1 MKKRLREIIERRA
14 AIRQQLE
21 NRDEKLD
28 LDAVKKELEDLEAEE
43 KEIRARQEMAAG
55 IAGGAGT
62 PIKKPEEQRSGESED
77 ADPLDS
83 MEYRKAFMNY
93 VIGGKE
99 MPEEFRDNANTKTT
113 DAGVAIPTTTLNRVI
128 EKLEATGM
136 ILPRVTRTAYKGGL
150 RIPTSTVKPVATW
163 VGEGQTSDKQKK
175 TTGSVEFAYYKLR
188 CAVSV
193 SLETDTMAI
202 SAFESALVNN
212 ITQAMLKGIEQ
223 AIISGS
229 GTGQPKGII
238 NTEAP
243 EGQTITVSA
252 FDYKTLQS
260 IEDAIPVAYE
270 NGGVYVMSKKTFGK
284 FAGMVD
290 SNKQPIARVTYGINN
305 ATERALLG
313 RPVIC
318 CDYLPSYDAAEAGSV
333 FAFVFRME
341 DYVLNTN
348 YNLTMKQYEDNETDD
363 IVRKAIMLVDG
374 KVVDNGSLVLLKTPA
389 AGGNS

>member
-1 MKKRLREIIERRA
+1 MEKRLREIIERRA
-14 AIRQQLE
+14 AIREELE
-21 NRDEKLD
+21 KRDEKLD

-43 KEIRARQEMAAG
+43 KEIRARQELANN
-55 IAGGAGT
+55 IAVGGGE
-62 PIKKPEEQRSGESED
+62 PIKKPEENRSGEPAAD
-77 ADPLDS
+77 DPLDS
-83 MEYRKAFMNY
+83 MEYRKAFMEY
-93 VIGGKE
+93 VTKGTD
-99 MPEEFRDNANTKTT
+99 MPKEFRANTLTS
-113 DAGVAIPTTTLNRVI
+113 DAGVAIPTTTLNKVI
-128 EKLEATGM
+128 DKLEATGM

-150 RIPTSTVKPVATW
+150 RIPTSTVKPVASW
-163 VGEGQTSDKQKK
+163 VGEGQTSTKQKK
-175 TTGSVEFAYYKLR
+175 TTGFIEFAYYKLR

-193 SLETDTMAI
+193 SLETDTMAL
-202 SAFESALVNN
+202 SAFEAALVNN
-212 ITQAMLKGIEQ
+212 IAQAMVKGIEQ

-229 GTGQPKGII
+229 GSGQPTGII
-238 NTEAP
+238 TATVP
-243 EGQTITVSA
+243 EDQEVEVAT

-290 SNKQPIARVTYGINN
+290 NNKQPIARVNYGLNN
-305 ATERALLG
+305 PTERTLLG

-318 CDYLPSYDAAEAGSV
+318 CDYLPSYDAAEAGAV

-348 YNLTMKQYEDNETDD
+348 YNITMKQYEDNETDD

-374 KVVDNGSLVLLKTPA
+374 KVVDNGSLVLLKKPA
-389 AGGNS
+389 GN